1 MVEYKNFRY
10 PYSKAKNEIL
20 RKTICG
26 LLNCKGGIIF
36 IGIEENLATKK
47 HKVVGQTYSE
57 YMKEEILKDMRHL
70 VKFVEPDILMSQ
82 KMKISFIPVKSS
94 KNNFVFQTCLI
105 FAVESSIYMLIYKA
119 INRRYISSYF
129 IYTCLLYNHQ

>member
-94 KNNFVFQTCLI
+94 KNNFVFLEGRYVIKIKI
-105 FAVESSIYMLIYKA
+105 FPGIRNE
-119 INRRYISSYF
+119 
-129 IYTCLLYNHQ
+129 IYTFKNDEH